1 MHALFEMVSKDPE
14 TWTPIDKL
22 GPVMRLIGEPQ
33 VGDFMAEENGVSVF
47 LCTEVTRVR
56 VSKLSGVNIE
66 FEAGRGIPNWFQ
78 QAQTAILATPD
89 GIFYAGVQL
98 GVGDE
103 LVLDGMAIRLE
114 KAREA
119 AAS

>member
-1 MHALFEMVSKDPE
+1 MHALFELVNKDPE
-14 TWTPIDKL
+14 TWRPISKL
-22 GPVMRLIGEPQ
+22 GPVMKLIGEPQ
-33 VGDFMAEENGVSVF
+33 VGDFMVEDGDHHTF

-56 VSKLSGVNIE
+56 VSKLDLGNIE

-78 QAQTAILATPD
+78 QAQSAIAATPA
-89 GIFYAGVQL
+89 GIFYAGVQM

-103 LVLDGMAIRLE
+103 LVFDGMSIRLE
-114 KAREA
+114 KACET